1 MNKIVLIGCGNV
13 GMAYAYALM
22 TQNTNVDELV
32 LIDINKEKA
41 EGEVLDLRHSAVF
54 RPNKCLIYAGDY
66 KDCKDATLVVI
77 TAGKNQEVGETRTD
91 LITKNA
97 KVFKDI
103 ISSVKQSGFD
113 GIYLIATNPLDVMTY
128 ATYKYAGVEPNKVI
142 GSGTVLDTA
151 RLKDL
156 ISEKIRIDSDNI
168 HSFVIGEHGDSE
180 LVTWSISNVGLS
192 PLSEYLTKEQQK
204 EIQKDVRNSAYEI
217 INKKGNTAYG
227 IGVCLVKITEA
238 IFDDD
243 NTIMT
248 VSSFDPETGIYY
260 GYPSVITKRGTT
272 RYISL
277 NLNKEE
283 ESELQESI
291 NAITKNI
298 QNI

>member
-32 LIDINKEKA
+32 LIDVNKNKA

-66 KDCKDATLVVI
+66 NDCKDATLVVI
-77 TAGKNQEVGETRTD
+77 TAGRNQEVGETRTD
-91 LITKNA
+91 LIGKNA
-97 KVFKDI
+97 KVFKEI
-103 ISSVKQSGFD
+103 VTRVKQSGFD
-113 GIYLIATNPLDVMTY
+113 GIYLVATNPLDVMTY

-156 ISEKIRIDSDNI
+156 ISEKIRIDTDNI

-192 PLSEYLTKEQQK
+192 PLGEYLTKEQQE
-204 EIQKDVRNSAYEI
+204 EIQNDVRNSAYEI

-260 GYPSVITKRGTT
+260 GYPSVITKNGAT
-272 RYISL
+272 RYITLDL
-277 NLNKEE
+277 NIEE
-283 ESELQESI
+283 KSKLQASI
-291 NAITKNI
+291 DAITKNI

>member
-32 LIDINKEKA
+32 LIDVNKNKA

-66 KDCKDATLVVI
+66 NDCKDATLVVI
-77 TAGKNQEVGETRTD
+77 TAGRNQEVGETRTD
-91 LITKNA
+91 LISKNA
-97 KVFKDI
+97 KVFKEVVTR
-103 ISSVKQSGFD
+103 VKQSGFD
-113 GIYLIATNPLDVMTY
+113 GIYLVATNPLDVMTY

-156 ISEKIRIDSDNI
+156 ISEKIRIDTDNI

-192 PLSEYLTKEQQK
+192 PLGEYLTKEQQE
-204 EIQKDVRNSAYEI
+204 EIQNDVRNSAYEI

-260 GYPSVITKRGTT
+260 GYPSVITKNGAT
-272 RYISL
+272 RYITLDL
-277 NLNKEE
+277 NIEE
-283 ESELQESI
+283 KSKLQASI
-291 NAITKNI
+291 DAITKNI

>member
-32 LIDINKEKA
+32 LIDVNKDKA

-54 RPNKCLIYAGDY
+54 RPNKCLIYTGDY

-77 TAGKNQEVGETRTD
+77 TAGRNQEVGETRTD

-97 KVFKDI
+97 KVFKEI
-103 ISSVKQSGFD
+103 VTSVKQSGFD

-128 ATYKYAGVEPNKVI
+128 ATYKYAGVEPNKVV

-156 ISEKIRIDSDNI
+156 ISEKIRIDTDNI

-192 PLSEYLTKEQQK
+192 PLSEYLTKEQQE
-204 EIQKDVRNSAYEI
+204 EIQNDVRNSAYEI

-260 GYPSVITKRGTT
+260 GYPSVITKQGAT
-272 RYISL
+272 RYITL
-277 NLNKEE
+277 NLSKEE
-283 ESELQESI
+283 EAELQESI

>member
-32 LIDINKEKA
+32 LIDVNKNKA

-66 KDCKDATLVVI
+66 NDCKDATLVVI
-77 TAGKNQEVGETRTD
+77 TAGRNQEVGETRTD
-91 LITKNA
+91 LISKNA
-97 KVFKDI
+97 KVFKEVVTR
-103 ISSVKQSGFD
+103 VKRSGFD
-113 GIYLIATNPLDVMTY
+113 GIYLVATNPLDVMTY

-156 ISEKIRIDSDNI
+156 ISEKIRIDTDNI

-192 PLSEYLTKEQQK
+192 PLSEYLTKEQQE
-204 EIQKDVRNSAYEI
+204 EIQNDVRNSAYEI

-260 GYPSVITKRGTT
+260 GYPSVITKNGAT
-272 RYISL
+272 RYITLDL
-277 NLNKEE
+277 NIEE
-283 ESELQESI
+283 KSKLQASI
-291 NAITKNI
+291 DAITKNI